1 MRLRGA
7 LVGCA
12 FPMLLGAQTLTQPV
26 ARPISLEEAVRL
38 AQRNAPS
45 AVQARGQLRSS
56 AAGVRSAYAA
66 FIPSASVSF
75 GANRQ
80 FTGQGDRTRINQ
92 NGERVTL
99 AENWAYNNGLSFNLD
114 LFDGGRRFFQ
124 LGAARANVNSAEANE
139 MAQRYRVALDVKQQF
154 FNVLAAR
161 ESEGAAQA
169 QLQQAEQQMRA
180 SIGRVAAGAATKSD
194 SLRSLI
200 QVGNAQLALIT
211 ARNALQV
218 ANATLT
224 RLVASP
230 ELVTASAEDAPSV
243 ATAVIDS
250 VALSALAETGPAIRQ
265 AETALVAARA
275 SRKAA
280 KTPYLP
286 TVSAGYSR
294 TGSGADSR
302 FGLGGDIACP
312 TQADPAQRCSAYN
325 YNGSL
330 RFSLSYP
337 LFNQLTREESVVR
350 AEVAE
355 DVAEAAV
362 RDARFLAQQN
372 IVQYFGA
379 MRSAELRMSIGQ
391 ASVVAAEEDLRV
403 QQQRYA
409 LGASTLLDVLTSL
422 TQLNQAR
429 SALIAARYD
438 YRVAKAQIEAVVG
451 REL

>member
-1 MRLRGA
+1 MTLRWA
-7 LVGCA
+7 LLCCA
-12 FPMLLGAQTLTQPV
+12 FPALLGAQTLAETT
-26 ARPISLEEAVRL
+26 ARPIGLEEAIRL

-80 FTGQGDRTRINQ
+80 FTGEGDRTRINQ
-92 NGERVTL
+92 NGEQVTL
-99 AENWAYNNGLSFNLD
+99 AEEWAYNNGLNFNLE
-114 LFDGGRRFFQ
+114 LFDGGRRFFS
-124 LGAARANVNSAEANE
+124 LGAAKANVNSAEASE
-139 MAQRYRVALDVKQQF
+139 IAQRYRVALDVKQQF

-169 QLQQAEQQMRA
+169 QLQQAEQQLRA
-180 SIGRVAAGAATKSD
+180 STARVAAGAATKSD

-211 ARNALQV
+211 ARNSLQV

-230 ELVTASAEDAPSV
+230 ELVTASVEDTMAV
-243 ATAVIDS
+243 ATAQVDS
-250 VALSALAETGPAIRQ
+250 VALASLAETGPAIRQ
-265 AETALVAARA
+265 AEAALVAARA

-294 TGSGADSR
+294 SGSGADSR
-302 FGLGGDIACP
+302 FGLGDDVACP
-312 TQADPAQRCSAYN
+312 TQTNPAQRCSSYN

-330 RFSLSYP
+330 RLSLSYP

-350 AEVAE
+350 AEVVE

-362 RDARFLAQQN
+362 RDARFFARQN
-372 IVQYFGA
+372 LVQYVGA
-379 MRSAELRMSIGQ
+379 MRSADLRMAIQQ
-391 ASVVAAEEDLRV
+391 ASVRAAEEDLRV

-409 LGASTLLDVLTSL
+409 VGASTLLDVLTSL

-429 SALIAARYD
+429 AALIAARYD

-451 REL
+451 KEL